1 MIACP
6 GQSIDAADCHW
17 AEEQPGTMS
26 SPASPRFACLH
37 ATLCGH
43 SVLIAL
49 LLGIAFAAN
58 AASISPLRPPDT
70 SSPRATLQGFIEKM
84 DDILRRS
91 RDALASYG
99 ESDRLYPSTEERR
112 KLSDSL
118 GEAPK
123 VARFLDV
130 SGIPPVLRSTVIA
143 ERLLQLTE
151 ILNRIEIPSI
161 GDIPDRDA
169 MARLSPKRWRLP
181 DTEIDF
187 VLIEN
192 GPRAGEYLVSAETI
206 DRLPEFYNQVKDLPY
221 KPGPA
226 QQLAEVYRSISHG
239 GSDTIYEAFLN
250 SPIGLSYIVPPR
262 WMLNLPDWAKTRVA
276 SVAAWQWLGLGFGFL
291 VGGLIIFGGHRLARR
306 SADNGQEASRASW
319 RALPLPLV
327 VILVA
332 GLLVPLLNEIL
343 HIGGAPRL
351 VIAYATT
358 GAMFLGAAWLAI
370 VISTVLGEAIVSSEQ
385 LTIRSLDSQLVRLG
399 ARLIGLVV
407 AIAILIQGGD
417 QLGFPAY
424 SIIAGLGVGG
434 LAVALAAQST
444 IANLIGSLLIAIEK
458 PFRVGHVVR
467 VGGSEGTVEDVG
479 FRSTRIRTPDNSLVT
494 IPSSTVVNSTVENLS
509 VRTKRRQRF
518 FVQVTYDTPREKVEE
533 LVARIRQLIIDHPL
547 AEQST
552 CEVRFNN
559 FGESSL
565 DILVMFHLL
574 VQDYSTEL
582 REREALLLQ
591 IMDLVKNAGV
601 DLAFPTRTLQIAN
614 ATDQVAVRQ
623 QPRHAQ
629 SNSMLKDGRT

>member
-327 VILVA
+327 VILLA

-343 HIGGAPRL
+343 HIGGGPRL

-370 VISTVLGEAIVSSEQ
+370 VISTVLAEAIVSSEQ

-559 FGESSL
+559 FGESSP
-565 DILVMFHLL
+565 
-574 VQDYSTEL
+574 SW
-582 REREALLLQ
+582 
-591 IMDLVKNAGV
+591 
-601 DLAFPTRTLQIAN
+601 
-614 ATDQVAVRQ
+614 
-623 QPRHAQ
+623 
-629 SNSMLKDGRT
+629 

>member
-1 MIACP
+1 M
-6 GQSIDAADCHW
+6 
-17 AEEQPGTMS
+17 
-26 SPASPRFACLH
+26 
-37 ATLCGH
+37 
-43 SVLIAL
+43 
-49 LLGIAFAAN
+49 
-58 AASISPLRPPDT
+58 
-70 SSPRATLQGFIEKM
+70 
-84 DDILRRS
+84 
-91 RDALASYG
+91 
-99 ESDRLYPSTEERR
+99 
-112 KLSDSL
+112 
-118 GEAPK
+118 
-123 VARFLDV
+123 
-130 SGIPPVLRSTVIA
+130 
-143 ERLLQLTE
+143 
-151 ILNRIEIPSI
+151 
-161 GDIPDRDA
+161 
-169 MARLSPKRWRLP
+169 
-181 DTEIDF
+181 
-187 VLIEN
+187 
-192 GPRAGEYLVSAETI
+192 
-206 DRLPEFYNQVKDLPY
+206 
-221 KPGPA
+221 
-226 QQLAEVYRSISHG
+226 
-239 GSDTIYEAFLN
+239 
-250 SPIGLSYIVPPR
+250 
-262 WMLNLPDWAKTRVA
+262 
-276 SVAAWQWLGLGFGFL
+276 
-291 VGGLIIFGGHRLARR
+291 
-306 SADNGQEASRASW
+306 
-319 RALPLPLV
+319 
-327 VILVA
+327 
-332 GLLVPLLNEIL
+332 
-343 HIGGAPRL
+343 

>member
-629 SNSMLKDGRT
+629 STPC

>member
-343 HIGGAPRL
+343 HIGGGPRL

-629 SNSMLKDGRT
+629 STPC